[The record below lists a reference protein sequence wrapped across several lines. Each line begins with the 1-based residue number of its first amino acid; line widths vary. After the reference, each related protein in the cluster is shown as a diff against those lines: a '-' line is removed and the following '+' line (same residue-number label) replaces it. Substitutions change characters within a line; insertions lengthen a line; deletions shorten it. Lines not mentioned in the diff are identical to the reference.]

1 MKPGLSGYQD
11 QKNILQEEKTRD
23 EYYKETKFLNKI
35 LESQNKQYVNNSKL

>member
-23 EYYKETKFLNKI
+23 EYYKETQNFLRYQKVKTSNM
-35 LESQNKQYVNNSKL
+35 